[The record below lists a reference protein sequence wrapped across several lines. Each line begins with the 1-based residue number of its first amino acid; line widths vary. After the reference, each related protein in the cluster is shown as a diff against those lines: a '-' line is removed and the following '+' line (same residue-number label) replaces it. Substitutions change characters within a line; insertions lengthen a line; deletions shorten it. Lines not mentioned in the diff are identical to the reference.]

1 MYHNLFIG
9 GFVGLF
15 LGYSFF
21 NAVSDIAKVLN
32 SSVVDKTIG
41 TSNDVSPIELRLNDQ
56 KIDDSLKKLT
66 DEVRDQIERLAIN
79 NRNEITMMQ
88 ETIERIKGNSRNHLR
103 SENVI
108 DGYI

>member
-1 MYHNLFIG
+1 M
-9 GFVGLF
+9 GLF

-32 SSVVDKTIG
+32 NSVVAKTTG
-41 TSNDVSPIELRLNDQ
+41 TSNDVSPIELRLSDQ

-66 DEVRDQIERLAIN
+66 DEVKDQIERLAMN
-79 NRNEITMMQ
+79 NRKELTIMQ
-88 ETIERIKGNSRNHLR
+88 EAIERIKGNTHIHLR